1 MSVSGGMFNIIQRA
15 QLNAVALRHAG
26 TAQVG
31 SGGSANPLTWS
42 LRKNESAIQAYWRLA
57 PEQAARNAPSADL
70 VKRLEKLADGGNKD
84 IAVEKLR
91 QAKSRLAALRQQL
104 QLAAASGDPRQIK
117 RLAAEAARLARE
129 VGSAA
134 RELSR
139 GIAAGGVGDGSLVDD
154 AAAEAGEV
162 SAGQAS
168 GGAPLQARL
177 AQGSERD
184 QAFRALHQIGHDA
197 RTAVAQ
203 AKGLIALAAQM
214 ARARR
219 KAGEE
224 DDDEAFFRRL
234 QDMADEAMAEIDA
247 GQREALGELFLPA
260 ELDSGAVIAT
270 TLSVSV
276 TTIAIAATHFVE
288 YA

>member
-1 MSVSGGMFNIIQRA
+1 M
-15 QLNAVALRHAG
+15 
-26 TAQVG
+26 
-31 SGGSANPLTWS
+31 
-42 LRKNESAIQAYWRLA
+42 
-57 PEQAARNAPSADL
+57 
-70 VKRLEKLADGGNKD
+70 
-84 IAVEKLR
+84 
-91 QAKSRLAALRQQL
+91 
-104 QLAAASGDPRQIK
+104 
-117 RLAAEAARLARE
+117 
-129 VGSAA
+129 
-134 RELSR
+134 
-139 GIAAGGVGDGSLVDD
+139 
-154 AAAEAGEV
+154 
-162 SAGQAS
+162 
-168 GGAPLQARL
+168 
-177 AQGSERD
+177 
-184 QAFRALHQIGHDA
+184 HQIGHDA